1 MKRSAW
7 SGRDT
12 DGGTLKFLESARSM
26 CNELKLSVVVRANA
40 SCGESVV
47 LTTGPSLVP
56 MDASDL
62 DPSFGLQCSYPESL
76 TSVER

>member
-7 SGRDT
+7 NGRDT

-40 SCGESVV
+40 NCRESVV
-47 LTTGPSLVP
+47 PTTGTSLVP
-56 MDASDL
+56 MDASNL
-62 DPSFGLQCSYPESL
+62 DPSFGRQCSSPESL
-76 TSVER
+76 TSGER